1 MNKKFQSWRR
11 RDSHKQISLDHTP
24 VTPPSLTVE
33 TQARWQGSP
42 REACDV
48 KSGTGTGFVP
58 KSYIPL
64 PALLHQYRLINSCI
78 TDAIGSTRASLNK
91 TLEII
96 RDSVIEV
103 NLKIYVNY
111 TFKDTSFV
119 ILISLAVYFFP
130 YPSLRPIS
138 LTPTTGCSECLCGGT

>member
-1 MNKKFQSWRR
+1 MPAAVSRV
-11 RDSHKQISLDHTP
+11 L
-24 VTPPSLTVE
+24 
-33 TQARWQGSP
+33 GSAP
-42 REACDV
+42 GYPILGIVFGKVAL
-48 KSGTGTGFVP
+48 GTGFVP
-58 KSYIPL
+58 NSYIPL
-64 PALLHQYRLINSCI
+64 SALLHQYRLINSCI

-103 NLKIYVNY
+103 NLKMYVNY
-111 TFKDTSFV
+111 IFKHTSFV

-138 LTPTTGCSECLCGGT
+138 LTPTTGCSKCLCDGT